1 MIQIYISNAAPDLQ
15 VFSQAKTAGKE
26 IFKVIKRNPAISYES
41 NGKILEN
48 IKGDIEMR
56 EVHFAYPSREDKPV
70 LQGFSLAIQAGNIVA
85 LVGSSGCGK
94 STVISLV
101 QRFYDPITG
110 KIIQHLSI
118 FAETIA
124 DGCTLQL
131 VHLVVSKS
139 S

>member
-1 MIQIYISNAAPDLQ
+1 M
-15 VFSQAKTAGKE
+15 
-26 IFKVIKRNPAISYES
+26 
-41 NGKILEN
+41 EN